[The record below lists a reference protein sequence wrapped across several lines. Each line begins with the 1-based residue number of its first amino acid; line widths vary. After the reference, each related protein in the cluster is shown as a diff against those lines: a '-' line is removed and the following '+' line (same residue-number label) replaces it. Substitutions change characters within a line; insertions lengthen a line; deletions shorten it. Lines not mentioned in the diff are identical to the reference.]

1 MKQDENTGKA
11 TRSLRFSPACS
22 VCAEHAPS
30 LTPLLVPF
38 RSLFLFVSLRGSSS
52 FLHRVQFQVLQL
64 LLFHFRLVPQ
74 ASAGFSRA
82 FVRHLHALRVTYT
95 DKMAYTLFVVQI
107 AGNCSPRRGLSSSAN
122 ETRNEREKGRPKWR
136 ACETANFMIYK
147 RDPL

>member
-1 MKQDENTGKA
+1 MEQNENTGKA
-11 TRSLRFSPACS
+11 TRSLRFSPAS
-22 VCAEHAPS
+22 NVCAEYAPS
-30 LTPLLVPF
+30 LTLLVPF
-38 RSLFLFVSLRGSSS
+38 RSQFLFVSLRGSRS

-64 LLFHFRLVPQ
+64 LLFHFRFVPQ

-122 ETRNEREKGRPKWR
+122 ETRNEREKGWPKWR